1 MYRSRALV
9 AGPRKHLHRV
19 GDKMAALRVVVLSG
33 NGRALLS
40 TSKTTKTLTV
50 GRCLSISFN
59 CLKNLS
65 RQPLALLCGM
75 SGQRANISL
84 VVLNGATQGQPA
96 SEFSLH
102 VADNMRSDL
111 DFGNNMSLENS
122 SNKLSDTFDS

>member
-9 AGPRKHLHRV
+9 AGPRKHLHGV

-50 GRCLSISFN
+50 CRCLSMRFN
-59 CLKNLS
+59 SLKNLW
-65 RQPLALLCGM
+65 RQPLALPCGM

-84 VVLNGATQGQPA
+84 LVLNGATQGQPA
-96 SEFSLH
+96 SEFYLH
-102 VADNMRSDL
+102 AADKSAL
-111 DFGNNMSLENS
+111 DFGNILSLENS